1 MTLSS
6 HFVLTLNNTCI
17 RLLSVQQNKCCYWLR
32 SGIMMEFSDSKLF
45 VSILIGEDNRL
56 INHEVYQDVVRGTA
70 ENCCMTDTDMTE
82 T

>member
-1 MTLSS
+1 MHQTPLFSAKQM
-6 HFVLTLNNTCI
+6 
-17 RLLSVQQNKCCYWLR
+17 LLLAQVRYND
-32 SGIMMEFSDSKLF
+32 EFFDSKLF

-70 ENCCMTDTDMTE
+70 ENSCMTDTDMTE